1 MARFSRQR
9 LLAIFQVGTFP
20 WTIAVELWATKSR
33 SWSFCLLRS
42 PNNENSVSIKKG
54 RIYEHWID
62 WTWRNWC
69 SDCQKVKR
77 CGLSGENG
85 KFERARLTQEACRGK
100 GSKTCFSRR
109 GRSRCRCPLHSRP
122 SKGDSRAA

>member
-1 MARFSRQR
+1 MRHPALGRHSQEETELRKGDSSEPFKQR
-9 LLAIFQVGTFP
+9 
-20 WTIAVELWATKSR
+20 
-33 SWSFCLLRS
+33 
-42 PNNENSVSIKKG
+42 

-62 WTWRNWC
+62 WTWRNWL
-69 SDCQKVKR
+69 SNCQKIKR

-85 KFERARLTQEACRGK
+85 KFERARLTPGARSGD

-109 GRSRCRCPLHSRP
+109 VRSRCRYCPS